1 MKIKAKIYGYHEVM
15 IIDFVSAHTH
25 DIKAVYVDE
34 SGKVDSCY
42 IEHVEIM
49 DKDYIPAEY

>member
-1 MKIKAKIYGYHEVM
+1 MKIKAKIYGYHEVI

-42 IEHVEIM
+42 IEHVEII